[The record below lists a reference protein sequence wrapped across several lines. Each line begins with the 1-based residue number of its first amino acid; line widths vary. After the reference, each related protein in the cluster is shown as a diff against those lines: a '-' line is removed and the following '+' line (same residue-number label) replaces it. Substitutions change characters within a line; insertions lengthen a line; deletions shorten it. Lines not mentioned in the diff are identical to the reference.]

1 MILWILLYITGREKE
16 ERSPCLNPVIETL
29 YFNIDF
35 LQVDKE
41 LATGEFFLRESV
53 KKRKKMEEV
62 KVSGFTSGWW
72 RSILISVMQ
81 LNNRYLTVFISLSQ
95 VKQAEA
101 LTKKQEE
108 RNKAFIPPKEKP
120 LMKKSA
126 KVSTE
131 GKLDIE
137 ALKEKVKKAKTKRL
151 GAPPVN
157 PAPPPSGNMNKK
169 QRSKTKKKR

>member
-1 MILWILLYITGREKE
+1 M
-16 ERSPCLNPVIETL
+16 
-29 YFNIDF
+29 
-35 LQVDKE
+35 
-41 LATGEFFLRESV
+41 
-53 KKRKKMEEV
+53 
-62 KVSGFTSGWW
+62 
-72 RSILISVMQ
+72 
-81 LNNRYLTVFISLSQ
+81 
-95 VKQAEA
+95 KQAEA

-157 PAPPPSGNMNKK
+157 PAPPPPSGNMNKK